1 MAPQGQPMP
10 QQGMAPQY
18 GAPQGQPL
26 GQAQYQQQIPGVP
39 NLPNIPG
46 M

>member
-10 QQGMAPQY
+10 QQY